1 MSATELNLEDTQA
14 VLEVLRKRG
23 LAGGLEPVEFEKAM
37 ADYIGVKYAVAV
49 SC

>member
-1 MSATELNLEDTQA
+1 MSAPERSMEDTQA

-23 LAGGLEPVEFEKAM
+23 LAGGPESAEFER
-37 ADYIGVKYAVAV
+37 DNCGLCRLAVAV

>member
-23 LAGGLEPVEFEKAM
+23 LAGGPESAEFERDNCGLCRLSM
-37 ADYIGVKYAVAV
+37 P
-49 SC
+49 